1 MLHFE
6 HTAVRKHSGDRCS
19 PPCKEMMSRNW
30 VLPAA
35 RELQLMDCDGQPD
48 ISHAPAAKYT
58 LVLDGDTF
66 AVSYRSRSVTDHG
79 KDTLFENMT

>member
-1 MLHFE
+1 M
-6 HTAVRKHSGDRCS
+6 
-19 PPCKEMMSRNW
+19 
-30 VLPAA
+30 